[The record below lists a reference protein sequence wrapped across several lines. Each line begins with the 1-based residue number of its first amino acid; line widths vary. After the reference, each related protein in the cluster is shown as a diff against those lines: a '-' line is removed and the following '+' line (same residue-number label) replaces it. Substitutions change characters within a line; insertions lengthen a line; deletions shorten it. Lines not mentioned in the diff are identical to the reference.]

1 MLGSTFYHQTIRKYV
16 AAFGTLFNDINIERK
31 NSSGTVVERVK
42 VPLAYGP
49 RQKWILALSDTTD
62 QRRVLA
68 ARLPRIGFSLTGV
81 SYDSVRK
88 LNTVIRNVAANTAS
102 TGSVLSQY
110 NPVPYNFDFEL
121 FILVNNAEDGTQI
134 LEQILPYFTPEF
146 TVTINTIP
154 DMGIKA
160 DVPIVLNS
168 ASQSDEYE
176 GELATRRTII
186 WTLSF
191 LLKGFVYPDV
201 KSGTLIKSIEVNF
214 RIPGS
219 DDNDVQDLEQEFIV
233 LETTKDTL
241 ATSDYILLETGN
253 YERIM
258 SEKSS
263 QDIGD
268 ATVKSRYTVV
278 PSPNT
283 AQADSDY
290 GFSETFEFFDN
301 PKNFDPETG
310 EDFT

>member
-214 RIPGS
+214 RIPGDGDS
-219 DDNDVQDLEQEFIV
+219 DVQDLEQEFIV